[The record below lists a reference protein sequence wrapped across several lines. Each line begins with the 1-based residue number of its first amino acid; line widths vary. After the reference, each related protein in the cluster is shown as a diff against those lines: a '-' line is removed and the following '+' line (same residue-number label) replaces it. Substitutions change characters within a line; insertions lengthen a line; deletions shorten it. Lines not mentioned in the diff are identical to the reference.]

1 MSYLF
6 IIALVGFLILIHELG
21 HFLAARWV
29 DIPIAR
35 FSIGF
40 GPLLCSFRRGGTQFG
55 LAWFPFGGYVLPD
68 VKDDREFLNIPG
80 GRRIFF
86 SLGGP
91 AANVL
96 LSVLLFSLLNAM
108 GGHTSAMNLLIDPWR
123 QTAELIASIFAVI
136 PKLFANPQHLSGIVG
151 IVTEGREYVGFDPVR
166 AVHFA
171 ILLNLNLA
179 VFNMLPLP
187 ALDGGKILL
196 ACAEKVWPGSR
207 RLHLPLAVASWILL
221 IGLML
226 FATLM
231 DVMKAAA

>member
-6 IIALVGFLILIHELG
+6 IIGLVGFLILIHELG

-29 DIPIAR
+29 GMPIAR

-55 LAWFPFGGYVLPD
+55 LAWFPFGGYVLSD
-68 VKDDREFLNIPG
+68 VKDEREFLNIPA
-80 GRRIFF
+80 GRRILF

-96 LSVLLFSLLNAM
+96 LSVLLFSMLNAM
-108 GGHTSAMNLLIDPWR
+108 SGNTSAMNLLIDPWR
-123 QTAELIASIFAVI
+123 QTAELIASIFMVI
-136 PKLFANPQHLSGIVG
+136 PKLFANPQQLSGIVG
-151 IVTEGREYVGFDPVR
+151 IVTEGREYVGFNLMR
-166 AVHFA
+166 AIHFA

-207 RLHLPLAVASWILL
+207 RLHLPLAVASWVFL

-231 DVMKAAA
+231 DVIKAAA